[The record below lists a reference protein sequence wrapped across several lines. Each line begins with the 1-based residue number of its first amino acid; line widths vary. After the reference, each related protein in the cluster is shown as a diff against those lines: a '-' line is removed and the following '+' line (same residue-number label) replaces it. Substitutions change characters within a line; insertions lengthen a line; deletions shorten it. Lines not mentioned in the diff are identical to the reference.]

1 MTSHILHRQNNT
13 PLPVIAGGEGV
24 YLFDETGKR
33 YLEGSGGAAVSCLGY
48 GNNKVIQAIKDQLDS
63 VAFAHTGFF
72 TNKPAEDLAD
82 WLCER
87 APGDFGRVIL
97 AAGGSE
103 AVEAA
108 LKVTRQIHVERGETK
123 RSHFIA
129 RRQSYHGATLAT
141 TSIGYHVQRRKTYAP
156 ILLSDCISHISP
168 AYAYRNQHDN
178 ESAEDFGIRAAQEL
192 EDEILKVG
200 PDTVAAFVAE
210 TVSGATIGVVPPPP
224 GYFREIRRICDKYGV
239 LLILDEVMCG
249 MGRTG
254 TLFAC
259 EQDGVEPDIVTIAKG
274 LGAGYQPIGATL
286 ISTKN
291 ANAIIEGSGL
301 LEHGHTYMSHAAAC
315 AGSLAVQKVIEEENL
330 LPQVQARG
338 ARFMEL
344 LNERF
349 GQHAN
354 VGDIRGR
361 GLFVGMEFVADRE
374 TKDPFAPELNVAGRF
389 KAATFENGLICYPSG
404 GTADG
409 ERGDHVLL
417 APPFIISEAQLE
429 ELVDK
434 LDKSLDQVIE
444 AVS

>member
-1 MTSHILHRQNNT
+1 MTTHILHRQTKT
-13 PLPVIAGGEGV
+13 PMPVIASGEGV
-24 YLFDETGKR
+24 YLTDSEGKR

-48 GNNKVIQAIKDQLDS
+48 GNKRVIEAIKDQLDKI
-63 VAFAHTGFF
+63 AFAHTGFF
-72 TNKPAEDLAD
+72 TSQPAEELAD

-87 APGDFGRVIL
+87 APGNIGQVAFVS
-97 AAGGSE
+97 GGSE

-108 LKVTRQIHVERGETK
+108 LKISRQALIESGEEKRTHV
-123 RSHFIA
+123 IA
-129 RRQSYHGATLAT
+129 RRQSFHGATLGAM
-141 TSIGYHVQRRKTYAP
+141 SVGYHVERRKPFLDMLVHNT
-156 ILLSDCISHISP
+156 SHISP
-168 AYAYRNQHDN
+168 AYAYRHQSSD
-178 ESAEDFGIRAAQEL
+178 ESAEDYGKRAAQEL

-200 PDTVAAFVAE
+200 PDKVAAFFAE
-210 TVSGATIGVVPPPP
+210 TVVGATIGVVPPPP

-239 LLILDEVMCG
+239 LLILDEVMSG

-259 EQDGVEPDIVTIAKG
+259 EQDGVEPDMITIAKG

-286 ISTKN
+286 ISSRL
-291 ANAIIEGSGL
+291 ADAIVQGSGTVK
-301 LEHGHTYMSHAAAC
+301 HSHTYMGHATAC
-315 AGSLAVQKVIEEENL
+315 AGALAVQSVIEEDKL
-330 LPQVQARG
+330 LPQVRTRG

-349 GQHAN
+349 GQHAH

-361 GLFVGMEFVADRE
+361 GLFVGLEFVADRKTRE
-374 TKDPFAPELNVAGRF
+374 SFAPELNMAGRL
-389 KAATFENGLICYPSG
+389 KAATFENGLICYPAG

-409 ERGDHVLL
+409 TRGDHVLL

-434 LDKSLDQVIE
+434 LEKSLGQVMDAI
-444 AVS
+444 S